1 MGGSIS
7 LFPWSLDA
15 ARGIRR
21 RYYFQGRAGRIRPV
35 PQSGDTHSSGK
46 GGDERGIAFLVAGAL
61 NWRPISLSF
70 STALTDV
77 KQYYRAGQVV
87 LDCFVEALWSKT

>member
-21 RYYFQGRAGRIRPV
+21 RYYFQGRTGRIRPV

-46 GGDERGIAFLVAGAL
+46 GGNVWIRRYMIDGGGESGKRDMLPLGSLGAVYPQNRFIFHPILV
-61 NWRPISLSF
+61 
-70 STALTDV
+70 
-77 KQYYRAGQVV
+77 
-87 LDCFVEALWSKT
+87 